1 MPNLHFTSYQL
12 HIFLYL
18 AHVLWVFFIEFEN
31 GQKSSKG
38 NSNLLWTLDEIGVS
52 ERKSSFEQLLE
63 ILTDVGQAMTRQ

>member
-1 MPNLHFTSYQL
+1 MV
-12 HIFLYL
+12 FL
-18 AHVLWVFFIEFEN
+18 IKN
-31 GQKSSKG
+31 DQKNSKG

>member
-1 MPNLHFTSYQL
+1 MFYG
-12 HIFLYL
+12 
-18 AHVLWVFFIEFEN
+18 FFIEFEN

-38 NSNLLWTLDEIGVS
+38 NSNLLWTLYEIGVS